1 MQKKTYT
8 VNFGSAVVVFPKKA
22 AKKIISGEATA
33 IDTRVLCALLSQGES
48 KVTEA
53 KLCTLTGF
61 DEAEVASSLSY
72 WRGAGVISCSDEP
85 SATVDERQKAP
96 DVLPVTEKSEEN
108 AENDEPKK
116 KALHSTAM
124 PKYSGI
130 EISEMLDKD
139 GGRLREMIDECQ
151 QIIGHIFRPNE
162 VNVVLG
168 LCDWLGLEPDY
179 VITVF
184 AYFVEK
190 KPGCNVRYIEK
201 AAIDLVNDDIITLD
215 DLDNYIKE
223 RELYEGIAGNLRSLL
238 GIGGRA
244 YTKKENDMINRW
256 ASTYGYGFEI
266 IRLAYEICCD
276 ANGKFTFAYAGK
288 ILETWYNAG
297 VRTLED
303 AEKEH
308 SAFREQKEK
317 NSDLAKSFD
326 TSEFFSSALSRSY
339 KNMGTKPDGKK

>member
-33 IDTRVLCALLSQGES
+33 IDTRVLCALLSLGDS
-48 KVTEA
+48 KITEA

-61 DEAEVASSLSY
+61 DEGEVTSSLSY
-72 WRGAGVISCSDEP
+72 WRGAGVISCSDEV
-85 SATVDERQKAP
+85 ATV
-96 DVLPVTEKSEEN
+96 SE
-108 AENDEPKK
+108 EPKK
-116 KALHSTAM
+116 ELDVPVVTEQPKEKSVDEDSKRKILHSTAM
-124 PKYSGI
+124 PKYSGL

-162 VNVVLG
+162 VNTVLG

-179 VITVF
+179 VITIF

-201 AAIDLVNDDIITLD
+201 AAIDLVNNDIITLD

-223 RELYEGIAGNLRSLL
+223 RELYEGIAGNLRTLL

-256 ASTYGYGFEI
+256 ASTYGYSFEI
-266 IRLAYEICCD
+266 IQLAYEICCD

-288 ILETWYNAG
+288 ILETWYNTG

-303 AEKEH
+303 AQKEH
-308 SAFREQKEK
+308 NAFREQKEK
-317 NSDLAKSFD
+317 GSDLAKSFD

-339 KNMGTKPDGKK
+339 KNMGTKPDDKK